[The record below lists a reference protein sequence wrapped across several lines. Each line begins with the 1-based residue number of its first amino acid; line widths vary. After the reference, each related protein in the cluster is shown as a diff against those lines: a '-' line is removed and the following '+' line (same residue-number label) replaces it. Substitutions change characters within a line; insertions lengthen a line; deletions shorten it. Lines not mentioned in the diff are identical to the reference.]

1 MNVMFYD
8 ILDDD
13 IIVQSINYIWSANNL
28 NAYKL
33 DIMSHSF

>member
-13 IIVQSINYIWSANNL
+13 IIVQSIIYIWSANNF
-28 NAYKL
+28 NAYHV